1 MERPALL
8 KMTIFICLLT
18 ACNGREI
25 KIKTG
30 DNTTNFNHTLAL
42 ILAEYASA
50 VYTVDLSELFSW
62 TCARCNNLTMGF
74 EVIELVVDIQNCLQ
88 AFVGVAPDPNAI
100 VIAIR
105 GTQENS
111 LWLNGQ
117 CLKGMHLLNLNS
129 VQNWIE
135 DFIWQELDLK
145 LPDMPGAMVHRGL
158 YGAYNNTS
166 LRPAIVEAVDRI
178 RESYGELPVMATG
191 HSMGGALVAFA
202 ALDLVMNHGID
213 NVHLMTFGQ
222 PRIGNEAFASCFYK
236 YIPNTF
242 RIVHNRDIVA
252 HLPPYY
258 SFYWK
263 SYHHFPREVWLH
275 DDIEQI
281 CDDSG
286 EDPSCSRSVWICS
299 INDHKTYYGL
309 SMEAE
314 DWSTC
319 RIIMDR
325 SLPYQTDVAGNI
337 ILAKDAIGPSIVKPI
352 SQKAAAM

>member
-1 MERPALL
+1 MERAALL
-8 KMTIFICLLT
+8 KILIFVCLLS

-30 DNTTNFNHTLAL
+30 DNVTNFNHTLAL

-50 VYTVDLSELFSW
+50 VYTIDLSELFTW
-62 TCARCNNLTMGF
+62 TCARCSNLTTGF
-74 EVIELVVDIQNCLQ
+74 EVIELIVDIQNCLQ
-88 AFVGVAPDPNAI
+88 AYVGVASDPNAI
-100 VIAIR
+100 IIAIR
-105 GTQENS
+105 GTQE
-111 LWLNGQ
+111 
-117 CLKGMHLLNLNS
+117 NS

-145 LPDMPGAMVHRGL
+145 FPDMPGAMVHRGL

-166 LRPAIVEAVDRI
+166 LRPAIVGAVKRI
-178 RESYGELPVMATG
+178 REAYGKLPVMATG
-191 HSMGGALVAFA
+191 HSMGGALVAFC
-202 ALDLVMNHGID
+202 ALDLVMNQGIED
-213 NVHLMTFGQ
+213 VHLLTFGQ
-222 PRIGNEAFASCFYK
+222 PRIGNAAFASCFYK

-242 RIVHNRDIVA
+242 RIVHNRDIVP

-275 DDIEQI
+275 DDSEQI

-299 INDHKTYYGL
+299 INDHKTYYSL

-319 RIIMDR
+319 RIIMAR

-337 ILAKDAIGPSIVKPI
+337 ILSKEAIGPSIIQPI
-352 SQKAAAM
+352 NQITAAR

>member
-8 KMTIFICLLT
+8 KMVIFICLLT

-30 DNTTNFNHTLAL
+30 DDTANFNHTLAL

-62 TCARCNNLTMGF
+62 TCARCNNLTTGF

-100 VIAIR
+100 IIAIR

-111 LWLNGQ
+111 I
-117 CLKGMHLLNLNS
+117 
-129 VQNWIE
+129 QNWIE

-178 RESYGELPVMATG
+178 RKSYGELPVMATG

-213 NVHLMTFGQ
+213 DVHLMTFGQ
-222 PRIGNEAFASCFYK
+222 PRIGNAAFASCFYK

-242 RIVHNRDIVA
+242 RIVHDRDIVA

-275 DDIEQI
+275 NDTEKI

-325 SLPYQTDVAGNI
+325 SLPYQTDVSGNI
-337 ILAKDAIGPSIVKPI
+337 ILVKDAVGPTIVNPI